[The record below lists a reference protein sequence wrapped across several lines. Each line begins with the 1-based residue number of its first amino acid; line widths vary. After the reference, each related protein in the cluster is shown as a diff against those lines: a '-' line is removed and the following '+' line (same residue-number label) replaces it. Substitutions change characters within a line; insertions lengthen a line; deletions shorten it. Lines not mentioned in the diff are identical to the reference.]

1 MFRTPNVLVRI
12 RFREPV
18 PLVTFNDLALD
29 LNPSNF
35 LSAGG

>member
-1 MFRTPNVLVRI
+1 MFRTRNVLVRI

-18 PLVTFNDLALD
+18 PLVTYTDPALD

-35 LSAGG
+35 LSG